1 MKLRY
6 AMLATAAAAMVGL
19 AAPAVAQK
27 TYTYGQWLPPKHNIN
42 LKALKPM
49 IEELGKDVPWKL
61 VTGGQLF
68 SAKSSLKSIGNG
80 TAEAGLIV
88 PSYTRTNLKH
98 AYIIADMLM
107 LGKSELVMNAAG
119 LNTLFFDC
127 PECLGDYAKAGTV
140 YLSGYGVGGYSLL
153 CRQDVKSFKD
163 AKGLKLR
170 TTGALGRWARAI
182 GGTPISMTMG
192 DVPEAIKRGQIDCIV
207 GPIAWLKSYPIEDS
221 VKSIYNYSLGSYS
234 TVGLVVMN
242 RKAWDAYSDAQKRK
256 MWRVQPGAIARGMI
270 AGYLGDDLTSRA
282 MAKKLGIP
290 ITPAGPDV
298 GPLWEKHKKN
308 EVATVLKNAKKLG
321 VKNPEKIV
329 NAMIKNIDKWTK
341 IIAASGLSDTIAQ
354 AGLDKDALG
363 PATEMYRKLLV
374 EHIYSK
380 IDPLK
385 L

>member
-1 MKLRY
+1 MKLRH
-6 AMLATAAAAMVGL
+6 AILAAAAVSMV
-19 AAPAVAQK
+19 AATGPAMAQK
-27 TYTYGQWLPPKHNIN
+27 AYTYGQWLPPKHNIN
-42 LKALKPM
+42 LKSLKPM
-49 IEELGKDVPWKL
+49 IDELGSDMPWRL

-68 SAKSSLKSIGNG
+68 SAKSSLKSVGNR

-107 LGKSELVMNAAG
+107 LGENELVMNAAG

-127 PECLGDYAKAGTV
+127 PECLGDYDKAGTI

-153 CRQDVKSFKD
+153 CRKVVKSFDD
-163 AKGLKLR
+163 AKGLKIR

-221 VKSIYNYSLGSYS
+221 VKSVYNYGLGSYA

-242 RKAWDAYSDAQKRK
+242 RKAWDSYSADQKRR
-256 MWRVQPGAIARGMI
+256 MWEVQPGAIARGMI
-270 AGYLGDDLTSRA
+270 DGYIGDEITSRTL
-282 MAKKLGIP
+282 AKSLNIP
-290 ITPAGPDV
+290 ITPPGPDV
-298 GPLWEKHKKN
+298 APAWEKHKKN
-308 EVATVLKNAKKLG
+308 EITTVIKNAKKLG
-321 VKNPEKIV
+321 VKNPEQIV
-329 NAMIKNIDKWTK
+329 NAMLANIKKWDK
-341 IIAASGLSDTIAQ
+341 IIADSGLRDAIKKAGSDVN
-354 AGLDKDALG
+354 ALS
-363 PATEMYRKLLV
+363 PASDIYRKLLV

-380 IDPLK
+380 VDPLK

>member
-1 MKLRY
+1 MKSRF
-6 AMLATAAAAMVGL
+6 AMLATAAAAMAWMSG
-19 AAPAVAQK
+19 AAVAQK
-27 TYTYGQWLPPKHNIN
+27 AYTYGQWLPPKHNIN

-49 IEELGKDVPWKL
+49 IEELGKDVPWRL

-68 SAKSSLKSIGNG
+68 SAKSSLKSIGNR

-88 PSYTRTNLKH
+88 PSYTRSNLKH

-127 PECLGDYAKAGTV
+127 PECLGDYDKAGTI

-153 CRQDVKSFKD
+153 CRKMVKSFAD

-192 DVPEAIKRGQIDCIV
+192 DVPEAIKRGQIDCII
-207 GPIAWLKSYPIEDS
+207 GPIAWLKSYPIADA

-242 RKAWDAYSDAQKRK
+242 RAAWDSYSDAQKRK
-256 MWRVQPGAIARGMI
+256 MWDVQPGAIARGMI
-270 AGYLGDDLTSRA
+270 DGYLGDDLTSRA

-298 GPLWEKHKKN
+298 APLWEKHKKN

-363 PATEMYRKLLV
+363 PATEKYRKLLV